1 MANTPTKNGAP
12 NLADKIPVTRAN
24 QIATNRDLIIKAERF
39 PSNPNLQGSKDKMAE
54 ISSPQSKSEELDS
67 SSDSN
72 SDFDFY
78 KKS

>member
-39 PSNPNLQGSKDKMAE
+39 PSNPNL
-54 ISSPQSKSEELDS
+54 
-67 SSDSN
+67 
-72 SDFDFY
+72 
-78 KKS
+78 